1 MHHLTYQMLY
11 VYLCAGTLL
20 SWITHAHCFFKYE
33 EEEGGYKYCW
43 TKPFKRRY
51 EPHQMREEA
60 IKALKTQ
67 LNASFCDISYVR
79 TIDPWFKFNQTRYKI
94 FIISEQFK
102 GKPIHD
108 RHDIIKEI
116 AHPFLNNPGDSR
128 VEIVAHTLE
137 EKPEGLFTEEEMK
150 YNFNFMDAPVF
161 GGNRLK
167 REILEFHLS
176 TDKANMDW
184 KFHPNKTCQL
194 VEEIVRKKFDPVI
207 VKCESI
213 KEEVMGRVGP
223 GHEDQYRLLVVSKKF
238 LDQPQLRR
246 TINVRQ
252 AIEELVTQQM
262 YKIHMRLKT
271 VEEYEAEKNIET
283 TTNFEHYL

>member
-1 MHHLTYQMLY
+1 MTGVFSFITYSQTAR
-11 VYLCAGTLL
+11 VL
-20 SWITHAHCFFKYE
+20 SF
-33 EEEGGYKYCW
+33 GD
-43 TKPFKRRY
+43 PFVSVLGDGLS
-51 EPHQMREEA
+51 
-60 IKALKTQ
+60 I
-67 LNASFCDISYVR
+67 SF
-79 TIDPWFKFNQTRYKI
+79 
-94 FIISEQFK
+94 
-102 GKPIHD
+102 
-108 RHDIIKEI
+108 
-116 AHPFLNNPGDSR
+116 LSR
-128 VEIVAHTLE
+128 VDEVDYGPYTVFPLLFFSFIVRVKYVQEKSVMLFSFTQAHTLE
-137 EKPEGLFTEEEMK
+137 EKPEGMFTEEEMK

-238 LDQPQLRR
+238 LDQPQLRVS
-246 TINVRQ
+246 I
-252 AIEELVTQQM
+252 L
-262 YKIHMRLKT
+262 
-271 VEEYEAEKNIET
+271 
-283 TTNFEHYL
+283 HYIKRKWNYGAAK

>member
-1 MHHLTYQMLY
+1 RHDIIKEIAHPFLNNPGDSREIRFIASVSNHLLY
-11 VYLCAGTLL
+11 FL
-20 SWITHAHCFFKYE
+20 F
-33 EEEGGYKYCW
+33 
-43 TKPFKRRY
+43 
-51 EPHQMREEA
+51 Q
-60 IKALKTQ
+60 
-67 LNASFCDISYVR
+67 
-79 TIDPWFKFNQTRYKI
+79 
-94 FIISEQFK
+94 
-102 GKPIHD
+102 

-137 EKPEGLFTEEEMK
+137 EKPEGMFTEEEMK

-238 LDQPQLRR
+238 LDQPQLR
-246 TINVRQ
+246 
-252 AIEELVTQQM
+252 M
-262 YKIHMRLKT
+262 KSCDMPYRL
-271 VEEYEAEKNIET
+271 
-283 TTNFEHYL
+283 